1 MCIESPVPFH
11 SDKPITAYK
20 VMYCY
25 GDIFLPC
32 SNGVVYSKVAGNKYE
47 LGCTYQATNPIQFMN
62 VSFCE
67 EYDVGFHA
75 YAKLED
81 AEKELVQEV
90 FRQGFYIHSPYRV
103 IEVELSEITHKGI
116 ERIEDDYCA
125 VVYVAKQCTFVKIVE
140 SPFSLR

>member
-1 MCIESPVPFH
+1 MCVNNPVPFH
-11 SDKPITAYK
+11 SDKPIVAYK
-20 VMYCY
+20 VMKSLSKS
-25 GDIFLPC
+25 FL
-32 SNGVVYSKVAGNKYE
+32 SLIAGNEYE

>member
-47 LGCTYQATNPIQFMN
+47 LGCTYQATIPIFEKA
-62 VSFCE
+62 VEYCD

-75 YAKLED
+75 YEKQED
-81 AEKELVQEV
+81 AYVHAY
-90 FRQGFYIHSPYRV
+90 RNGFDSGYSV
-103 IEVELSEITHKGI
+103 IEVELSDLTHKGVEKMSGI
-116 ERIEDDYCA
+116 DA
-125 VVYVAKQCTFVKIVE
+125 MVYVAKQCKFIKAIQ
-140 SPFSLR
+140 